1 MARPT
6 SKTGSATGPGAEV
19 AAGTGAPVDVVAP
32 EAGRPRWATVVWE
45 GLVPGLAFA
54 GAPFAVWRWLH
65 GGQGIDAAAAPMAAI
80 AVAITL
86 WHGWLAV
93 SGRRAPATMWVRWAF
108 VAGFDLMVV
117 ARLVV
122 WAA

>member
-6 SKTGSATGPGAEV
+6 ELNDTDPEPRGPEAPAGPGEP
-19 AAGTGAPVDVVAP
+19 AAPAA
-32 EAGRPRWATVVWE
+32 ARPRWTTVVGE
-45 GLVPGLAFA
+45 GLVPGVAFA

-65 GGQGIDAAAAPMAAI
+65 DGRGIDAAAAPMVAI
-80 AVAITL
+80 AVAVTL

-108 VAGFDLMVV
+108 VAGFDLVV
-117 ARLVV
+117 ALRV
-122 WAA
+122 WIWLT